1 MNVEAYTASFD
12 DRVASVLRAAARTV
26 PALAERLR
34 AAEIEADDLTGVA
47 VLDRLPVL
55 TKDDLVDLQAKDPPF
70 GGLLAAGS
78 RVRRIFQSPGPLYE
92 PEPEVDDHWR
102 VAPALEAAGFSGDD
116 VVLNCFGYHLS
127 PAGVMFEE
135 GARVLGCR
143 VVPAGVGN
151 LELCVRAAR
160 DVGATAYIGLP
171 SYLKALLDRAEAMDG
186 RGLRLARAV
195 VGAEPLPAS
204 LRSWLEERVP
214 AVRQMYGT
222 AEAGNLG
229 YECAEADG
237 LHVPD
242 DALVQVCA
250 LDDGRPRFDGGEGQ
264 VVVTLF
270 SEHYPLVRFGT
281 GDLSAFTPGPCPCGR
296 PTPRLVGWLGRVGE
310 AVKVRGMFLHPR
322 QVTQVMGQLSGVA
335 AYRFV
340 IDRVDHRD
348 VLRCEVVPR
357 NDKHPGEISAPAGD
371 TLASVV
377 REAVRSGLRFDVEV
391 AVVPGLEGDPPPITD
406 LRTWD

>member
-1 MNVEAYTASFD
+1 VEAYNASFD

-26 PALAERLR
+26 PALAGRLQ
-34 AAEIEADDLTGVA
+34 AAGLEAEDLTGVA

-55 TKDDLVDLQAKDPPF
+55 SKDDLLDLQAQDPPF
-70 GGLLAAGS
+70 GGLLSPGAV
-78 RVRRIFQSPGPLYE
+78 VRRIFQSPGPLYE
-92 PEPEVDDHWR
+92 PEPDVDDHWR
-102 VAPALEAAGFSGDD
+102 MAPALEAAGFSGGDI
-116 VVLNCFGYHLS
+116 VLNCFGYHLS

-135 GARVLGCR
+135 AARLLGCR

-151 LELCVRAAR
+151 LELSVRAAR
-160 DVGATAYIGLP
+160 DVRATAYIGLP
-171 SYLKALLDRAEAMDG
+171 SYLKALLERAEETDG
-186 RGLRLARAV
+186 QGLRFRRAV
-195 VGAEPLPAS
+195 VTAEPLPPS

-214 AVRQMYGT
+214 TVRQMYGT
-222 AEAGNLG
+222 AETGNLG
-229 YECAEADG
+229 YECAETNG

-250 LDDGRPRFDGGEGQ
+250 LEDGRPRFDGGEGQ

-270 SEHYPLVRFGT
+270 SKEYPLVRLGT
-281 GDLSAFTPGPCPCGR
+281 GDLSAFAPGGCPCGR

-322 QVTQVMGQLSGVA
+322 QVTEVMDRVSGVA

-348 VLRCEVVPR
+348 VLRCEVVP
-357 NDKHPGEISAPAGD
+357 GAAGD
-371 TLASVV
+371 RSGEVAEGEDDALVSTV
-377 REAVRSGLRFDVEV
+377 RQAVRSGLRFDVDV
-391 AVVPGLEGDPPPITD
+391 AVVPTLDGDAPPIID